1 MDSRLPKL
9 LFVLLALY
17 AAVHFSYYYPQ
28 LPGIIASHFDARGV
42 ANGWQT
48 KPAFFG
54 VFVAMSALSVMIGF
68 GLAAIIG
75 AVPMQLINLPNKQ
88 YWLAPERRTETLE
101 YLKAYFGWFSC
112 SLYVV
117 MIVAFDY
124 AVQSNLHRD
133 SPPGVSRLWFTLTGF
148 MGFMIVWLI
157 RLFARFGRPPY
168 ESVPLK

>member
-1 MDSRLPKL
+1 MDSRLSRL
-9 LFVLLALY
+9 LFVLLAIY

-28 LPGIIASHFDARGV
+28 LPGVIASHFDARGT

-48 KPAFFG
+48 KSVFFG
-54 VFVAMSALSVMIGF
+54 VFVGMSVLSIVIGF

-88 YWLAPERRTETLE
+88 YWLAPERRTDTLE

-124 AVQSNLHRD
+124 AVQSNLHGD
-133 SPPGVSRLWFTLTGF
+133 SPPSVSRLWFTLAAF
-148 MGFMIVWLI
+148 MGFMLVWLI
-157 RLFARFGRPPY
+157 RLFRHFGQPRRDGI
-168 ESVPLK
+168 PLK